1 MKKIPTSIFFVV
13 VFFSMVNFTYASS
26 ITSTKINKNQ
36 PLNITSNKVEIIRDK
51 GEIIFIGNVIAVQD
65 EFTLY
70 ADKMIVKY
78 NESKDQKINI
88 NNIKA
93 INNVKF
99 INKTIIAIGD
109 EGTYDVK
116 KNIIT
121 MKKNIKATEKG
132 ITVYADE
139 FSYDVNT
146 GKSNIVGNKQQNERV
161 VIILDNLNDLNKK

>member
-1 MKKIPTSIFFVV
+1 MKKILTNIFFIV
-13 VFFSMVNFTYASS
+13 VFSITNFVYASS
-26 ITSTKINKNQ
+26 IASTKINRNQ
-36 PLNITSNKVEIIRDK
+36 PLNITSNKVEIVRDK
-51 GEIIFIGNVIAVQD
+51 GQIIFLGNVIAIQD

-70 ADKMIVKY
+70 ADKMVVEY
-78 NESKDQKINI
+78 NELKDQKINI

-99 INKTIIAIGD
+99 TNKTIIAIGD
-109 EGTYDVK
+109 EGIYDVK

>member
-1 MKKIPTSIFFVV
+1 MKKIPTSIFFVII
-13 VFFSMVNFTYASS
+13 FSMISFVHASS
-26 ITSTKINKNQ
+26 IVPTKLNRNQ
-36 PLNITSNKVEIIRDK
+36 PLNITSNKVEIVRDK
-51 GEIIFIGNVIAVQD
+51 GQIIFLGNVIAVQD

-70 ADKMIVKY
+70 ADKMVVKY

-99 INKTIIAIGD
+99 TNKTIIAIGD
-109 EGTYDVK
+109 EGIYDVK

>member
-1 MKKIPTSIFFVV
+1 MKKIPISIFFVII
-13 VFFSMVNFTYASS
+13 FSTISFVHASS
-26 ITSTKINKNQ
+26 IVPTKLNRNQ
-36 PLNITSNKVEIIRDK
+36 PVNITSNKVEIVRDK
-51 GEIIFIGNVIAVQD
+51 GQIIFLGNVIAVQD

-70 ADKMIVKY
+70 ADKMVVEY

-99 INKTIIAIGD
+99 TNKTIIAIGD
-109 EGTYDVK
+109 EGIYDVK
-116 KNIIT
+116 KNIII

-132 ITVYADE
+132 IAVYADE

>member
-1 MKKIPTSIFFVV
+1 MKKIPTSIFFVII
-13 VFFSMVNFTYASS
+13 FSMISFVYASS
-26 ITSTKINKNQ
+26 IVPTKLNRNQ
-36 PLNITSNKVEIIRDK
+36 PLNITSNKVEIVRDK
-51 GEIIFIGNVIAVQD
+51 GQIIFLGNVIAIQD

-70 ADKMIVKY
+70 ADKMVVEY

-99 INKTIIAIGD
+99 TNKTIIAIGD
-109 EGTYDVK
+109 EGIYDVK
-116 KNIIT
+116 KNIII

>member
-1 MKKIPTSIFFVV
+1 MKKIPTSIFFVII
-13 VFFSMVNFTYASS
+13 FSMISFVHASS
-26 ITSTKINKNQ
+26 IVPTKLNRNQ
-36 PLNITSNKVEIIRDK
+36 PLNITSNKVEIVRDK
-51 GEIIFIGNVIAVQD
+51 GQIIFLGNVIAIQD

-70 ADKMIVKY
+70 ADKMVVEY

-99 INKTIIAIGD
+99 TNKTIIAIGD
-109 EGTYDVK
+109 EGIYDVK
-116 KNIIT
+116 KNIII

>member
-1 MKKIPTSIFFVV
+1 MKKIPTSIFFVII
-13 VFFSMVNFTYASS
+13 FSMISFVHASS
-26 ITSTKINKNQ
+26 IVPTKLNRNQ
-36 PLNITSNKVEIIRDK
+36 PVNITSNKVEIVRDK
-51 GEIIFIGNVIAVQD
+51 GQIIFLGNVIAIQD

-70 ADKMIVKY
+70 ADKMVVEY

-99 INKTIIAIGD
+99 TNKTIIAIGD
-109 EGTYDVK
+109 EGIYDVK

>member
-1 MKKIPTSIFFVV
+1 MKKIPTSIFFVII
-13 VFFSMVNFTYASS
+13 FSMISFVHASS
-26 ITSTKINKNQ
+26 IVPTKLNRNQ
-36 PLNITSNKVEIIRDK
+36 PVNITSNKVEIVRDK
-51 GEIIFIGNVIAVQD
+51 GQIIFLGNVIAVQD

-70 ADKMIVKY
+70 ADKMVVEY

-99 INKTIIAIGD
+99 TNKTIIAIGD
-109 EGTYDVK
+109 EGIYDVR
-116 KNIIT
+116 KNIII

>member
-1 MKKIPTSIFFVV
+1 MKKIPTSIFFVII
-13 VFFSMVNFTYASS
+13 FSMISFVHASS
-26 ITSTKINKNQ
+26 IVPTKLNRNQ
-36 PLNITSNKVEIIRDK
+36 PLNITSNKVEIVRDK
-51 GEIIFIGNVIAVQD
+51 GQIIFFFFFIAIQD

-70 ADKMIVKY
+70 ADKMVVEY

-99 INKTIIAIGD
+99 TNKTIIAIGD
-109 EGTYDVK
+109 EGIYDVK
-116 KNIIT
+116 KNIII

>member
-1 MKKIPTSIFFVV
+1 MKKILTNIFFVV

-36 PLNITSNKVEIIRDK
+36 PLNITSNKVEIIRNK
-51 GEIIFIGNVIAVQD
+51 GEIIFIGDVIATQD

-70 ADKMIVKY
+70 ADKMTVKY
-78 NESKDQKINI
+78 NESKDQKVNI
-88 NNIKA
+88 DNIKA
-93 INNVKF
+93 TKNVKF
-99 INKTIIAIGD
+99 VNQAIVATGD

-146 GKSNIVGNKQQNERV
+146 GKTNIIGNKQQNERV